1 MADNKTGYFGVQIA
15 RPGQPKP
22 YQARVRRGGKYV
34 YLGCFVTAEEAALC
48 VARSPKGQAV
58 AAERAA
64 AAATLTNQPRSSG
77 YRRTTCCVSPQLLQ
91 PELPIVFQQL
101 CFTTIAV
108 FHHNCCVSISV
119 RWIHSIS
126 RHGTQYT
133 RPGLHPISYICVG
146 PRHTIVGLFHRVRY
160 VFVVTTPSTQCSL
173 PTRPRARPGRGTP
186 ARARFRGA

>member
-1 MADNKTGYFGVQIA
+1 VADNKTGYFGVQIA

-101 CFTTIAV
+101 CCTTIAV
-108 FHHNCCVSISV
+108 FHHNCCVSPQLLCFTTIAVFLSV
-119 RWIHSIS
+119 YDGYTLSLKLQQLPEADGVAMLRFLRVLNPRKLVTGNVVSFHKHRAVVLVWLLTN
-126 RHGTQYT
+126 TQ
-133 RPGLHPISYICVG
+133 V
-146 PRHTIVGLFHRVRY
+146 
-160 VFVVTTPSTQCSL
+160 
-173 PTRPRARPGRGTP
+173 
-186 ARARFRGA
+186 

>member
-77 YRRTTCCVSPQLLQ
+77 YRRTTCCVSPQLL
-91 PELPIVFQQL
+91 

-108 FHHNCCVSISV
+108 FLSVYDGYTLSLKLQQLPEADGVAMLRLLRVLNPRNLVAGNVWLGPSCTMGLSI
-119 RWIHSIS
+119 H
-126 RHGTQYT
+126 
-133 RPGLHPISYICVG
+133 
-146 PRHTIVGLFHRVRY
+146 
-160 VFVVTTPSTQCSL
+160 
-173 PTRPRARPGRGTP
+173 
-186 ARARFRGA
+186 

>member
-1 MADNKTGYFGVQIA
+1 VADNKTGYFGVQIA

-91 PELPIVFQQL
+91 PELPIVFLVFQQLCCTTIAVFHHNCCVSPQLL

-119 RWIHSIS
+119 RWIHSIVEAATATRS
-126 RHGTQYT
+126 R
-133 RPGLHPISYICVG
+133 RCRNAS
-146 PRHTIVGLFHRVRY
+146 F
-160 VFVVTTPSTQCSL
+160 
-173 PTRPRARPGRGTP
+173 P
-186 ARARFRGA
+186 AGVES

>member
-101 CFTTIAV
+101 CCTTIAV

-119 RWIHSIS
+119 RWIHSIVEAATATRS
-126 RHGTQYT
+126 R
-133 RPGLHPISYICVG
+133 RCRNAS
-146 PRHTIVGLFHRVRY
+146 F
-160 VFVVTTPSTQCSL
+160 
-173 PTRPRARPGRGTP
+173 P
-186 ARARFRGA
+186 AGVES

>member
-77 YRRTTCCVSPQLLQ
+77 YRRTTCCVSPQLL
-91 PELPIVFQQL
+91 

-108 FHHNCCVSISV
+108 FLSVYDGYTLSLGTGHSTLVPGYTLYHIYVLVPDILSSGCSIVS
-119 RWIHSIS
+119 
-126 RHGTQYT
+126 
-133 RPGLHPISYICVG
+133 
-146 PRHTIVGLFHRVRY
+146 
-160 VFVVTTPSTQCSL
+160 VTCLS
-173 PTRPRARPGRGTP
+173 
-186 ARARFRGA
+186 